1 MERKFSQNQLFM
13 NRQIRVSGKV
23 QGVFFRKS
31 TQKKALELGLT
42 GWVKNEEDGTVLVEI
57 EGDLPSILAMQSWL
71 RLGPPNAVV
80 ENIDIITGEERAYED
95 FLILE

>member
-1 MERKFSQNQLFM
+1 M
-13 NRQIRVSGKV
+13 NRQIKISGKV

-31 TQKKALELGLT
+31 TQKKALELGLR
-42 GWVKNEEDGTVLVEI
+42 GWVKNEADGSVLVEI

-71 RLGPPNAVV
+71 RLGPPNAAV
-80 ENIDIITGEERAYED
+80 ENLDIISGEERNYDD

>member
-1 MERKFSQNQLFM
+1 M
-13 NRQIRVSGKV
+13 NRQIKVTGKV

-31 TQKKALELGLT
+31 TQKKALDLGLT
-42 GWVKNEEDGTVLVEI
+42 GWVKNEEDGSVLVEI

-71 RLGPPNAVV
+71 RLGPPNAKV
-80 ENIDIITGEERAYED
+80 EELEIISGEERFYED

>member
-1 MERKFSQNQLFM
+1 M
-13 NRQIRVSGKV
+13 NRQIKISGKV

-31 TQKKALELGLT
+31 TQKKALELGLR
-42 GWVKNEEDGTVLVEI
+42 GWVKNEADGSVLVEI
-57 EGDLPSILAMQSWL
+57 EGELPSILAMQSWL

-80 ENIDIITGEERAYED
+80 ENLNIISGEERNYDD